1 MQLFVLAKMFGE
13 PVPETISK
21 NADFTEFSL
30 YQARQAYLKQH
41 NEPVS
46 ILEGCGWWVPLDEP
60 AIFSYVL
67 PNFEEGLL
75 ATVGTLKRE
84 LNAINA
90 LSWNATP
97 EEIASWRN
105 TEGYPYDGTV
115 QMNGDISI
123 QEKYTVY
130 DTVSLAKFAF
140 SILWEAADFA
150 MQHGVI
156 VLYDF

>member
-1 MQLFVLAKMFGE
+1 MVSPRNDFAAEKST
-13 PVPETISK
+13 VPS
-21 NADFTEFSL
+21 SL
-30 YQARQAYLKQH
+30 TMVTAPR
-41 NEPVS
+41 
-46 ILEGCGWWVPLDEP
+46 
-60 AIFSYVL
+60 
-67 PNFEEGLL
+67 
-75 ATVGTLKRE
+75 
-84 LNAINA
+84 
-90 LSWNATP
+90 P

-123 QEKYTVY
+123 QKNHTVY

-150 MQHGVI
+150 MQHGVV